1 MKYTTGVLQAGGF
14 LDMLEYNCWNSD
26 QGPGQGSYILISL
39 FLWDLIECLLQ
50 QNPNQV
56 SLLDTAKKLETRILL
71 QNVEEAK
78 KLVDAAYEYT
88 QKW

>member
-1 MKYTTGVLQAGGF
+1 M
-14 LDMLEYNCWNSD
+14 D
-26 QGPGQGSYILISL
+26 QVSEAIFSL
-39 FLWDLIECLLQ
+39 VCFRGIWLKCLLQ

-56 SLLDTAKKLETRILL
+56 SLLDIAKKLETRFLL

-88 QKW
+88 QNR